1 MDDRTKLEAR
11 LDRRRFLK
19 GAAATGAVA
28 AMGAGVPA
36 FAAKPASDN
45 NASAKSW
52 REKPDPI
59 DEKLISDGG
68 TFDVVVV
75 GGGNAGL
82 FCARAAALNGAS
94 VAVIENQAEENYKP
108 GVGTEVGIVNSQYI
122 LDQGAP
128 RIDEADFL
136 REYARRSVIRHNPKR
151 ASYFVKN
158 SGRIFDW
165 VISFAD
171 EKWLAENCHAGS
183 CPPKPTVLLEVS
195 GWKFYYGTAMFRKV
209 GDKNGAQRWPELL
222 EIHYQ
227 KAMADG
233 ARWFFEHHGET
244 CDVDDS
250 GAVTGLV
257 ARRADG
263 TYVRFRA
270 RKGVALCAGGF
281 AMNREMVIDILD
293 EIRHEAEARG
303 ELELVREGV
312 GFGLPRDGSGI
323 KLGIWAGGHI
333 EIGPRS
339 TMSHGDP
346 GTGVWHL
353 QLDHSGSRFCD
364 EAAGTTLSQPKDSV
378 TTTFMDANWKKVL
391 KMMPPRHM
399 GPDTADTISWPATL
413 GQLDNLKPGP
423 PSEDNQASWGKG
435 LMIRSPLTTGDV
447 YCANTVEE
455 LLDYM
460 NCYQGEIRERALS
473 EIERYNGLC
482 EKGVDEDFGKDPRIM
497 KATALRTPPF
507 YGTVAKTD
515 PTGMFGSMSPGLCTT
530 TGLDTD
536 ADGHVLDSGF
546 KPIRGLYAAGN
557 NAGGRYIVVYQSPI
571 SGISIGMAMTEG
583 YMLGER
589 LADS

>member
-1 MDDRTKLEAR
+1 MDDRKKHEAR

-19 GAAATGAVA
+19 GVAATGAVA
-28 AMGAGVPA
+28 AIGTGVPG
-36 FAAKPASDN
+36 FAATSTEDSDAS
-45 NASAKSW
+45 SKSW
-52 REKPDPI
+52 RDKPDPI

-68 TFDVVVV
+68 TYDVVVV

-82 FCARAAALNGAS
+82 FCARAAAMNGAS
-94 VAVIENQAEENYKP
+94 VAVIENQAEKNYIP
-108 GVGTEVGIVNSQYI
+108 GVGAEVGTVNSRYM
-122 LDQGAP
+122 LNQGAP
-128 RIDEADFL
+128 MIDEADFL
-136 REYARRSVIRHNPKR
+136 RELARRNIIRHNPKR
-151 ASYFVKN
+151 ASYYVKN

-171 EKWLAENCHAGS
+171 KKWMAENCHGGS

-209 GDKNGAQRWPELL
+209 GDKGGAQRWPELVK
-222 EIHYQ
+222 IHHE

-233 ARWFFEHHGET
+233 AEWFFDHHAEI
-244 CDVDDS
+244 CDLDDS
-250 GAVTGLV
+250 GAVKGLV
-257 ARRADG
+257 AKRADE

-281 AMNREMVIDILD
+281 AMNREMLIDILD

-303 ELELVREGV
+303 ELDHVRQGI
-312 GFGLPRDGSGI
+312 GFGLPRDGTGI

-339 TMSHGDP
+339 TMSSGDP

-353 QLDHSGSRFCD
+353 QLDHTGSRFCD
-364 EAAGTTLSQPKDSV
+364 EAAGCTLSQPKDSI

-391 KMMPPRHM
+391 EMMPPRHM
-399 GPDTADTISWPATL
+399 GPDSADTVSWPETL
-413 GQLDNLKPGP
+413 KQLDGLKPGP
-423 PSEDNQASWGKG
+423 PSKGHKTSWGKG
-435 LMIRSPLTTGDV
+435 IMVRSPLTKGDV
-447 YCANTVEE
+447 YCANTIEE

-460 NCYQGEIRERALS
+460 DCYHGEIRERSLS
-473 EIERYNGLC
+473 EIKRYNDLC
-482 EKGVDEDFGKDPRIM
+482 EIGVDEDFGKDPRIM
-497 KATALRTPPF
+497 RATALKVPPF
-507 YGTVAKTD
+507 YGTVNKND
-515 PTGMFGSMSPGLCTT
+515 EKGIFGSMSPGLCTT

-536 ADGHVLDSGF
+536 ADGHVLDSDF
-546 KPIRGLYAAGN
+546 KPIEGLYAAGN

-589 LADS
+589 LAKM